1 MKKIIF
7 ALFLIV
13 PLLIATAAYADFGIR
28 LYINGNE
35 IQSDVPPMIINDRTM
50 VPARVVFENLDA
62 TVDWNPDTRQV
73 TVKSSSGTNIVLTI
87 GEKQAAVGGKTV
99 TMDVA
104 PMILSDRTMLPIRF
118 VSENLGYDVNWNPT
132 SKSVY
137 ISAPLPKYTNEIKS
151 VDVSDG
157 ESSSSVVIK
166 LASAATPKVMTLE
179 SPYRIVLDFAA
190 ASINGKDTDKTVD
203 GVYIHKLRWALHDDY
218 SRIVIE
224 PNGDRKYEITGSGT
238 DSITVRISGGAP
250 DDDNPSKPNE
260 TPPAGNPSKPGSNP
274 GTSKPVSDGYIVAID
289 AGHGGKDV
297 GAIAKDENGDT
308 ITDSNGNPILTEKTV
323 NLYIARKIRD
333 NLVARNVKVIMTRDD
348 DTFVGTNMENL
359 LARAEMANSGGA
371 QLFVS
376 VHNNSAASP
385 NATGT
390 EICYTSESTGASGI
404 TSKELAQNILGP
416 LVAATGLA
424 NRGLVDRPNLVVL
437 KYTSMPAVLIECGFV
452 SCEKDRE
459 VLMSTAKL
467 DEIAAAVADAIVVS
481 LGKLKK

>member
-7 ALFLIV
+7 ALLIIV
-13 PLLIATAAYADFGIR
+13 PLLIVTAAYADFGIR

-50 VPARVVFENLDA
+50 VPARVVFENLNA
-62 TVDWNPDTRQV
+62 AVDWNSDTRQV
-73 TVKSSSGTNIVLTI
+73 TVKSDGGTNIVLTI
-87 GEKQAAVGGKTV
+87 GEKQATVGGKTV

-118 VSENLGYDVNWNPT
+118 VSENLGYDVDWNPT

-137 ISAPLPKYTNEIKS
+137 ISEPQPRYTNEIKS
-151 VDVSDG
+151 VDINDG
-157 ESSSSVVIK
+157 ENSSSVVIK
-166 LASAATPKVMTLE
+166 LASAANPQVMTLE

-190 ASINGKDTDKTVD
+190 ASINGRDTDKTVD
-203 GVYIHKLRWALHDDY
+203 GVYISKLRWALHDDY

-224 PNGDRKYEITGSGT
+224 PNGNREYEITGSGT
-238 DSITVRISGGAP
+238 DSITVRVSGGTA
-250 DDDNPSKPNE
+250 DAVTPSKPDE
-260 TPPAGNPSKPGSNP
+260 KPPAENP
-274 GTSKPVSDGYIVAID
+274 GTNTGTAIPVTGEYIVAID

-333 NLVARNVKVIMTRDD
+333 NLVAKNVKVIMTRDD

-359 LARAEMANSGGA
+359 LARAEMANNGGA

-390 EICYTSESTGASGI
+390 EICYTSQSTGASGI
-404 TSKELAQNILGP
+404 TSRELAQNILEP
-416 LVAATGLA
+416 LVNATGLA

-437 KYTSMPAVLIECGFV
+437 KYTSMPAVLLECGFV
-452 SCEKDRE
+452 SCAKDRE

-481 LGKLKK
+481 LGKLKR

>member
-50 VPARVVFENLDA
+50 VPARVVFENLNA
-62 TVDWNPDTRQV
+62 AVDWNPDTRQV
-73 TVKSSSGTNIVLTI
+73 TVKSSGGTNIVLTI
-87 GEKQAAVGGKTV
+87 GEKQAVVGGKTV

-137 ISAPLPKYTNEIKS
+137 ISEPQPKYTNEIKS
-151 VDVSDG
+151 VDISDG
-157 ESSSSVVIK
+157 ENSSSVVIK
-166 LASAATPKVMTLE
+166 LASAAVPKVMTLE

-203 GVYIHKLRWALHDDY
+203 GVYISKLRWALHDDY

-224 PNGDRKYEITGSGT
+224 PNGDRKYEISGSGT
-238 DSITVRISGGAP
+238 DSITVKISGGTP
-250 DDDNPSKPNE
+250 GTVTPSKPDE
-260 TPPAGNPSKPGSNP
+260 KPPTENP
-274 GTSKPVSDGYIVAID
+274 GTNTGTTTPVTGEYIVAID

-359 LARAEMANSGGA
+359 LARTEMANSGGA

-390 EICYTSESTGASGI
+390 EICYTSESTGDSGI

-416 LVAATGLA
+416 LVNATGLT

-437 KYTSMPAVLIECGFV
+437 KYTAMPAVLIECGFV

-481 LGKLKK
+481 LGKLKH